1 MPGGEAAQVHRLPQ
15 HRIRP
20 IAIGDHTEWSPHEH
34 IYAKY
39 DADPDLQPLY
49 ARADGL
55 KHPFGQVDRLKL
67 LSQLIEKGAEVAG
80 CGVDIDKCVEEGD
93 ILRYLP
99 LHDPA
104 AAKRLERA
112 YVRAQ
117 LPGSQPNDLLKDYFG
132 EKLALFY
139 VFLCHYT
146 SWCGWLALAGL
157 AASVDQFVEGTLA
170 TVGAE
175 ALPAVVVVW
184 AVMMLEFWK
193 RREATTAMR
202 WGMSDFETREH
213 DRPEYFGEL
222 IASPING
229 QPVTSFPTA
238 KRSARQALAVV
249 VTAGMLALVMGFLGF
264 CFWFKNVQSTA
275 ATLINSAG
283 IQLFNLAFGVVAVD
297 LTSLENYRTDTQFE
311 DALITKLFAFQFIN
325 SYAPLY
331 YIAFLQEPV
340 FGDACEYG
348 GCLSDLCVTL
358 AITVGGNIA
367 AIFATSYVV
376 PSFKIAYMKWREGGH
391 AAAMSTPELQ
401 DLMVHYDAQLD
412 TIAAYMQLARSFGYM
427 ILFIV
432 AFPITPLLS
441 YVSNYLQLRVDAW
454 KLVNMYQRV
463 RPGGAQDI
471 GTWQTVFTAIAGAAV
486 ITNAALCVFVMSTF
500 DSLAMGNL
508 TYFKAWMFI
517 IFQYFLFGLMVIFSI
532 VVPDVP
538 YDVEIQLQR
547 QTFINEKIIAKVADD
562 DDSVELKD
570 SDVKIEAAEKD
581 EGVYFKTIEELFL
594 ISS

>member
-1 MPGGEAAQVHRLPQ
+1 MRHLRGARRLGQHADAVAADRSRRACCARARAGCREY
-15 HRIRP
+15 RIRRRDR
-20 IAIGDHTEWSPHEH
+20 DHTEWLHEH

-49 ARADGL
+49 ARAAGL
-55 KHPFGQVDRLKL
+55 AHPFGQVDRLKL
-67 LSQLIEKGAEVAG
+67 LSQLLEKGAEVAG

-297 LTSLENYRTDTQFE
+297 LTSLENTAPTRSSRTRSSP
-311 DALITKLFAFQFIN
+311 LFALQFIN
-325 SYAPLY
+325 SYAAILRV
-331 YIAFLQEPV
+331 LQSPSSRRRTARRPPV
-340 FGDACEYG
+340 RPVPTPE
-348 GCLSDLCVTL
+348 
-358 AITVGGNIA
+358 ITVGGNIA
-367 AIFATSYVV
+367 
-376 PSFKIAYMKWREGGH
+376 
-391 AAAMSTPELQ
+391 
-401 DLMVHYDAQLD
+401 
-412 TIAAYMQLARSFGYM
+412 
-427 ILFIV
+427 
-432 AFPITPLLS
+432 
-441 YVSNYLQLRVDAW
+441 
-454 KLVNMYQRV
+454 
-463 RPGGAQDI
+463 
-471 GTWQTVFTAIAGAAV
+471 
-486 ITNAALCVFVMSTF
+486 
-500 DSLAMGNL
+500 
-508 TYFKAWMFI
+508 
-517 IFQYFLFGLMVIFSI
+517 
-532 VVPDVP
+532 
-538 YDVEIQLQR
+538 
-547 QTFINEKIIAKVADD
+547 
-562 DDSVELKD
+562 
-570 SDVKIEAAEKD
+570 
-581 EGVYFKTIEELFL
+581 
-594 ISS
+594 